1 LHKFERKI
9 QKMSFKNS
17 QSQESLRHFTTLL
30 EGLMQAHQVEP
41 TEAMVQVYS
50 LAMIDLEPDQMQA
63 AVLRAIRELPRMPRP
78 AELRELAGVNVA
90 EDTRAVEAWSDV
102 QRAVAVGPYK
112 WIDFADQRINATI
125 RSMGGWPNF
134 LESFNDSESEK
145 WARHNFLK
153 AYAAVGD
160 RLSPEACRPLIGL
173 GQKTC
178 VGGKMVDPVVR
189 IECDSP
195 ERRTAIKYRP
205 ITAPITRPAMA
216 ESITDHPVMG
226 PAMAGRFPV
235 TFRKVPT

>member
-1 LHKFERKI
+1 
-9 QKMSFKNS
+9 
-17 QSQESLRHFTTLL
+17 
-30 EGLMQAHQVEP
+30 MQ
-41 TEAMVQVYS
+41 T
-50 LAMIDLEPDQMQA
+50 
-63 AVLRAIRELPRMPRP
+63 AVLRAIRELPRMPKP

-90 EDTRAVEAWSDV
+90 EDTKAVEAWSDV
-102 QRAVAVGPYK
+102 QRAVAIGPYK

-134 LESFNDSESEK
+134 LESFNDAESEK

-173 GQKTC
+173 GEKTC
-178 VGGKMVDPVVR
+178 VAGKMVDPVVR

-195 ERRTAIKYRP
+195 ERRTAIEYRQRLS
-205 ITAPITRPAMA
+205 IACQAVD
-216 ESITDHPVMG
+216 ESIAAHPIMG
-226 PAMAGRFPV
+226 PAWRERYPV

>member
-1 LHKFERKI
+1 LK
-9 QKMSFKNS
+9 
-17 QSQESLRHFTTLL
+17 HFTTLL

-50 LAMIDLEPDQMQA
+50 LAMIDFEPEQMQT

-102 QRAVAVGPYK
+102 QRAVAIGPYK
-112 WIDFADQRINATI
+112 WIDFGDQRINATI

-153 AYAAVGD
+153 AYTAVGD
-160 RLSPEACRPLIGL
+160 RLSPESCRPLIGL
-173 GQKTC
+173 GEKTC
-178 VGGKMVDPVVR
+178 VAGKMVDPVVR

-195 ERRTAIKYRP
+195 ERRTAIEYRP

-216 ESITDHPVMG
+216 ESINPPPPTTKLYE
-226 PAMAGRFPV
+226 RIPV
-235 TFRKVPT
+235 TFQKVPT

>member
-1 LHKFERKI
+1 
-9 QKMSFKNS
+9 MSFKNS

-50 LAMIDLEPDQMQA
+50 LAMIDLEPEQMQA
-63 AVLRAIRELPRMPRP
+63 AVIRAIRELPRMPRP

-112 WIDFADQRINATI
+112 WIDFGDQRINATI
-125 RSMGGWPNF
+125 RSLGGWPNF
-134 LESFNDSESEK
+134 LESFGDAESEK
-145 WARHNFLK
+145 WQRHNFLK

-173 GQKTC
+173 GEKTC
-178 VGGKMVDPVVR
+178 VNGRLVDPVVR

-195 ERRTAIKYRP
+195 ERRTAIQYRP
-205 ITAPITRPAMA
+205 ITAPITLSMA
-216 ESITDHPVMG
+216 ESISDHPVMSKS
-226 PAMAGRFPV
+226 MAGRIPV

>member
-1 LHKFERKI
+1 
-9 QKMSFKNS
+9 MSFKNS
-17 QSQESLRHFTTLL
+17 QSQESLKHFTTLL

-50 LAMIDLEPDQMQA
+50 LAMIDLEPEQMQT
-63 AVLRAIRELPRMPRP
+63 AVLRAIRELPRMPKP

-90 EDTRAVEAWSDV
+90 EDTKAVEAWSDV

-195 ERRTAIKYRP
+195 ERRTAIEYRP

-226 PAMAGRFPV
+226 PAMAGRIPV
-235 TFRKVPT
+235 NFKKVPT